1 MLSKEQLVYLEGL
14 DGDISKKKQQVL
26 IRILLD
32 IDGED
37 VSILFNQQEQV
48 FIVIDNDPNVKEDYE
63 DLFDKLAIIDKD
75 KIMIKDIT
83 LVKQEDIDNELIKEY
98 IDVYDKKR
106 KLLKRDM
113 YFQYISECMYSISVL
128 CNFINNIYTDE
139 DVFFKGKDVVSKY
152 IEYIV

>member
-14 DGDISKKKQQVL
+14 DGDISKKTQRVL

-63 DLFDKLAIIDKD
+63 DLFDKLGIIDKD

-139 DVFFKGKDVVSKY
+139 DVFFKGKDVISKY

>member
-14 DGDISKKKQQVL
+14 DGDISKKTQQVL

-37 VSILFNQQEQV
+37 VSILFNQQEQA
-48 FIVIDNDPNVKEDYE
+48 FIVIDNDPDVKEDYE
-63 DLFDKLAIIDKD
+63 DLFDKLGIIDKD

-83 LVKQEDIDNELIKEY
+83 LVKQEDIDNKLIKEY

-139 DVFFKGKDVVSKY
+139 DVFFKGKDVISKY

>member
-48 FIVIDNDPNVKEDYE
+48 FIVIDNNPNVKEDYE
-63 DLFDKLAIIDKD
+63 DLFDKLVIIDKD

>member
-1 MLSKEQLVYLEGL
+1 MLSKEQLAYLEGL
-14 DGDISKKKQQVL
+14 DGNISKKTQQVL

-48 FIVIDNDPNVKEDYE
+48 FIVIDNNTDVKEDYE
-63 DLFDKLAIIDKD
+63 DLFDKLGIIDKD

-83 LVKQEDIDNELIKEY
+83 LVKQEDIDNKLIKEY

-128 CNFINNIYTDE
+128 CNFINNIDTDE

>member
-14 DGDISKKKQQVL
+14 DGDISKKTQQVL

-48 FIVIDNDPNVKEDYE
+48 FITIDNNPNVKEDYE
-63 DLFDKLAIIDKD
+63 DLFDKLGIIDKD

-139 DVFFKGKDVVSKY
+139 DVFLKGKDVISKY

>member
-14 DGDISKKKQQVL
+14 DGDISKKTQRVL

-63 DLFDKLAIIDKD
+63 DLFDKLGIIDKD

-83 LVKQEDIDNELIKEY
+83 LVKQEDIDNKLIKEY
-98 IDVYDKKR
+98 IEG
-106 KLLKRDM
+106 
-113 YFQYISECMYSISVL
+113 YIRRRRR
-128 CNFINNIYTDE
+128 
-139 DVFFKGKDVVSKY
+139 
-152 IEYIV
+152 

>member
-1 MLSKEQLVYLEGL
+1 
-14 DGDISKKKQQVL
+14 
-26 IRILLD
+26 
-32 IDGED
+32 
-37 VSILFNQQEQV
+37 
-48 FIVIDNDPNVKEDYE
+48 
-63 DLFDKLAIIDKD
+63 
-75 KIMIKDIT
+75 
-83 LVKQEDIDNELIKEY
+83 
-98 IDVYDKKR
+98 VYDKKR

>member
-14 DGDISKKKQQVL
+14 DGDISKKTQRVL

-48 FIVIDNDPNVKEDYE
+48 FIVIDNDTNVKEDYE
-63 DLFDKLAIIDKD
+63 DLFDKLGIIDKD

-139 DVFFKGKDVVSKY
+139 DVFLKGKDVISKY
-152 IEYIV
+152 IEHIV

>member
-14 DGDISKKKQQVL
+14 DGDISKKTQRVL

-48 FIVIDNDPNVKEDYE
+48 FIVIDNDPDVKEDYE
-63 DLFDKLAIIDKD
+63 DLFDKLGIIDKD

-83 LVKQEDIDNELIKEY
+83 LVKQEDIDNKLIKEY

-139 DVFFKGKDVVSKY
+139 DVFF
-152 IEYIV
+152 